1 MKNNMNS
8 KKWIK
13 ILAVLCVLSFGF
25 IGGINYLV
33 DPFNIFH
40 TKFLKEQ
47 FQMNERFMKIEYL
60 EENKNKYNSYMF
72 GSSRIGT
79 TPPNVID
86 KYLENAKFYNFTI
99 SSANL
104 YDYLIHLKYF
114 IKSEYPI
121 KNLYLQIDISNMAS
135 YSRTESDYLR
145 KPHPFVVGEKLEK
158 YYLSYLSGFFPFN
171 IKGKIAENINQK
183 DLVGYY
189 LETGIW
195 TRPLKEKKIKEN
207 PEKFIQEERSF
218 NVQNKRVVKNTQS
231 ENNSKA
237 LKEIVDLCLKNNIN
251 LIIFTTPHNKN
262 MMDTFIL
269 EDYLKFL
276 KMISSIANFYD
287 FTGYNTVTT
296 ENINYYESSHYREN
310 VGRIIAARIFNDKS
324 IEVPE
329 DFGVFVTKDNID
341 EHLENLRKQIEEY
354 DLKKTK

>member
-1 MKNNMNS
+1 MKS
-8 KKWIK
+8 TKWIK
-13 ILAVLCVLSFGF
+13 IFFGLSLFVVLFV
-25 IGGINYLV
+25 GGVNYIV

-79 TPPNVID
+79 TPPNIID
-86 KYLENAKFYNFTI
+86 KYFENAKFYNFTV

-104 YDYLIHLKYF
+104 YDYLMHLKYF

-121 KNLYLQIDISNMAS
+121 KNLYLQIDIDNISS
-135 YSRTESDYLR
+135 YSRSESDYLR
-145 KPHPFVVGEKLEK
+145 KLHPFVLEENLEK
-158 YYLSYLSGFFPFN
+158 YYLSYLTGFFPFN
-171 IKGKIAENINQK
+171 VKGKIALNLKMDDITEYFI
-183 DLVGYY
+183 
-189 LETGIW
+189 ETGIW
-195 TRPLKEKKIKEN
+195 TRPIKEKKIQEN
-207 PEKFIQEERSF
+207 PEKFIKEEISF
-218 NVQNKRVVKNTQS
+218 NVQNERIIKNTQF

-237 LKEIVDLCLKNNIN
+237 LKEIVDLCLENNIN

-262 MMDTFIL
+262 MMDTFIV

-276 KMISSIANFYD
+276 KMISIYTDFYD

-310 VGRIIAARIFNDKS
+310 VGRLIAAKIFNDKS
-324 IEVPE
+324 VEVPE
-329 DFGVFVTKDNID
+329 DFGVLVTKDNID
-341 EHLENLRKQIEEY
+341 EHLENLRKQIKEY
-354 DLKKTK
+354 DLNKILE

>member
-1 MKNNMNS
+1 MRA
-8 KKWIK
+8 KKFI
-13 ILAVLCVLSFGF
+13 IIVFSFSVF
-25 IGGINYLV
+25 IVGGVGVVNYVV

-79 TPPNVID
+79 TPPSIID

-104 YDYLIHLKYF
+104 YDYLIHLQYF
-114 IKSEYPI
+114 IKNKYPI
-121 KNLYLQIDISNMAS
+121 KNLYLQIDIDNMAS

-145 KPHPFVVGEKLEK
+145 KVHPFVLEQSLYK
-158 YYLSYLSGFFPFN
+158 YYLGYLTGLFPFN

-195 TRPLKEKKIKEN
+195 TRPLKEKKIQEN
-207 PEKFIQEERSF
+207 PERFIKEEISF
-218 NVQNKRVVKNTQS
+218 NVQNKRTVKNTQF
-231 ENNSKA
+231 ENNNKA
-237 LKEIVDLCLKNNIN
+237 LKEIVNLCLKNNIN
-251 LIIFTTPHNKN
+251 LIVFTTPHNQN
-262 MMDTFIL
+262 MMDTFII

-276 KMISSIANFYD
+276 KMISSHTNFYD
-287 FTGYNTVTT
+287 FTGYNTITT

-310 VGRIIAARIFNDKS
+310 VGRLIAARIFNDKS
-324 IEVPE
+324 VEVPK
-329 DFGVFVTKDNID
+329 DFGVLVTKDNID
-341 EHLENLRKQIEEY
+341 QHLENLHQQIKEY
-354 DLKKTK
+354 ELSSK